1 MFTDRQIYAVGE
13 KILFKA
19 LNVSNPEL
27 LEACWS
33 KVLYLELMTPD
44 GTTVAHGKYSMTC
57 TGTQGYLMIP
67 ENLLTGNYYLV
78 TYTKWMRNFPVSD
91 FAFCRFHQNP

>member
-1 MFTDRQIYAVGE
+1 MDGKPPVDDINFTLPDIYNERIEMFTDRQIYAVGE

-33 KVLYLELMTPD
+33 KVLYQ
-44 GTTVAHGKYSMTC
+44 S
-57 TGTQGYLMIP
+57 
-67 ENLLTGNYYLV
+67 
-78 TYTKWMRNFPVSD
+78 
-91 FAFCRFHQNP
+91 